1 MKAFL
6 MYKNKNFDMDK
17 KLPWNAE
24 NLIQDLELNTLFDS
38 MAKEDEFLREVVKK
52 GILLSLKTKDEIIYR
67 QDILKD
73 CLKNK
78 EVSREIYRLAS
89 DTIEND
95 KKFYYGLFSD
105 YPSTILDRS
114 IRVMEMFVESFENL
128 RKIIDKNKSCFT
140 SEGFK
145 NLFYTLDEELSD
157 EYIENIKEHLKKLKF
172 KNGVLISAEL
182 GGGNK
187 GKNYILR
194 NPNSKNSSF
203 FTKIFQKKL
212 GKYSFTI
219 ADRDESGFNALN
231 ELENR
236 GLNFVAN
243 ALGQA
248 AENILNFFTML
259 KVELAFYIGALNLY
273 EELKCIGQ
281 PISFPIPLDREE
293 RDFSFKNLSDVNLVL
308 SCNKKVVGNDLNGEN
323 KKLIMVT
330 GANQGGKST
339 FLRSIGQ
346 AQIMMQSGIFI
357 SGESLKANIV
367 EGLFTHYRREEDS
380 SMKSG
385 KLDEELKR
393 MSEIIE
399 HISKNSFVIFN
410 ESFASTNERD
420 GSEIAREIIKALL
433 ENKIKILFVTHLF
446 ELASN
451 CYKDKNKESIF
462 LRAERKES
470 GERTFKIIEGE
481 PLRTSY
487 GEDLYKIIFEK
498 GAV

>member
-6 MYKNKNFDMDK
+6 MYKDKNFDMDK
-17 KLPWNAE
+17 KLPYNAE
-24 NLIQDLELNTLFDS
+24 NLVQDLELNTLFDS
-38 MAKEDEFLREVVKK
+38 MAKDDKFLKEVIKK
-52 GILLSLKTKDEIIYR
+52 GVLLSLKTKDAIIYR
-67 QDILKD
+67 QEILKD
-73 CLKNK
+73 CLKNNS
-78 EVSREIYRLAS
+78 VVRELYKLAS

-95 KKFYYGLFSD
+95 KKFYFGLFSD

-114 IRVMEMFVESFENL
+114 IRVMEMFVKSFESL
-128 RKIIDKNKSCFT
+128 RKIIDKNKSNFT
-140 SEGFK
+140 SKGFI
-145 NLFYTLDEELSD
+145 NLFYTIDTELSD
-157 EYIENIKEHLKKLKF
+157 DYIEKVKEHLKSLKF
-172 KNGVLISAEL
+172 KNGILISSEL

-187 GKNYILR
+187 GINYILR
-194 NPNSKNSSF
+194 TPNSKNSSF
-203 FTKIFQKKL
+203 LSKIFHKKV

-231 ELENR
+231 DLENR
-236 GLNFVAN
+236 GLNFVSN

-259 KVELAFYIGALNLY
+259 KVELAFYIGSLNLY
-273 EELKCIGQ
+273 EELNCIGQ
-281 PISFPIPLDREE
+281 PISFPVPLDMEE
-293 RDFSFKNLSDVNLVL
+293 RDFSFKNLSDISLVL
-308 SCNKKVVGNDLNGEN
+308 SWNKQAVGNDLNGES
-323 KKLIMVT
+323 KELIMVT

-346 AQIMMQSGIFI
+346 AQVMMQSGIFI
-357 SGESLKANIV
+357 SGENLKANIV
-367 EGLFTHYRREEDS
+367 DGVFTHYRREEDS

-393 MSEIIE
+393 MSEIIDN
-399 HISKNSFVIFN
+399 ITKNSFVIFN

-420 GSEIAREIIKALL
+420 GSEIAREIINALI

-446 ELASN
+446 ELASK
-451 CYKDKNKESIF
+451 CYEDRNDKSIF
-462 LRAERKES
+462 LRAERKEN

-487 GEDLYKIIFEK
+487 GEDLYKIIFSK
-498 GAV
+498 